1 MMRDNE
7 RLLALKIFL
16 IVVSILVMF
25 ALGLIVYFY
34 VMVYFGV
41 SKRKL
46 SQIRQV
52 SELVNAKHE
61 RRVAM
66 TIALVT
72 IAVILS
78 FFPRILSGILQGI
91 YPVFRQRLAMRVED
105 TFLYLNSVANP
116 LIYCYRDRPFRN
128 AVLEF
133 LRIRKPKVEP
143 VEMTDAAR
151 FRDVSRNDVFG
162 LGKDELQIQKVE
174 KPFRV
179 TRSTSCDLV
188 LFSDQTHFGFHN
200 LLSARTLSCPS
211 LPPYK

>member
-1 MMRDNE
+1 
-7 RLLALKIFL
+7 
-16 IVVSILVMF
+16 
-25 ALGLIVYFY
+25 
-34 VMVYFGV
+34 MVYLGV
-41 SKRKL
+41 RKRKL

-66 TIALVT
+66 TTALVT

-128 AVLEF
+128 AVLET
-133 LRIRKPKVEP
+133 LRIRKPKEEP
-143 VEMTDAAR
+143 VEMIAAR
-151 FRDVSRNDVFG
+151 FRNVSRNDVFG
-162 LGKDELQIQKVE
+162 SRKDELQIQKVE
-174 KPFRV
+174 KPLRV
-179 TRSTSCDLV
+179 TRSTSRDLV
-188 LFSDQTHFGFHN
+188 LFSDQTHLGFHN
-200 LLSARTLSCPS
+200 PLPARTLSCPS
-211 LPPYK
+211 LLIN